1 MNDNIYGL
9 IANELLTVLPSE
21 WQEVIFYGELSEGG
35 FSFDY
40 YVAIEGS
47 SFTQCFKLEGLKRTD
62 IMNTFRKIYS
72 IILPSWKSLDKDKQW
87 SNFTFI
93 LSEGGN
99 FKAEFDYT
107 NLQENAYTYHQKWR
121 ERYLK

>member
-1 MNDNIYGL
+1 MDEKVYGL
-9 IANELLTVLPSE
+9 ITNQLLTVLPEE
-21 WQEVIFYGELSEGG
+21 WQEVIFYGELTEGG

-40 YVAIEGS
+40 YVDIEGKL
-47 SFTQCFKLEGLKRTD
+47 FTQCFKLEGLNRRD

-72 IILPSWKSLDKDKQW
+72 IILPVWKELDKDKQW

-93 LSEGGN
+93 LNKSGY

-107 NLQENAYTYHQKWR
+107 NLEENAYAYHQEWR
-121 ERYLK
+121 EKYLK

>member
-1 MNDNIYGL
+1 MDDKVYGL
-9 IANELLTVLPSE
+9 ITNELLTVLPEE
-21 WQEVIFYGELSEGG
+21 WQEVIFYGELTEGG

-40 YVAIEGS
+40 YVDIEGNL
-47 SFTQCFKLEGLKRTD
+47 FTQCFKLEGLNRQD

-72 IILPSWKSLDKDKQW
+72 IILPLWKSLDKDKQW

-93 LSEGGN
+93 LNRSGN

-107 NLQENAYTYHQKWR
+107 NLQENAYAYHQKWR
-121 ERYLK
+121 EKYLK